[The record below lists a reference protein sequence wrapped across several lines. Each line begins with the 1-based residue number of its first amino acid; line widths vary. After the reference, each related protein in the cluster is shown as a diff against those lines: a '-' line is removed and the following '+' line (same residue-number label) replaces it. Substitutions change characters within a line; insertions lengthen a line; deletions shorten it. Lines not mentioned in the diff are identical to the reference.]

1 MNIYTK
7 NKNLALR
14 DISLGI
20 VATLVFVGFVSVFQ
34 LPIRNSV
41 YFISSPETKFLKE
54 AGRNTLAFFE
64 SYFNGKGLKQEN
76 SNIKEEN
83 QNLLSHISLLQESL
97 RQNQAGTE
105 SQEVAKANNF
115 NVVLAGVVGLNV
127 GDDSLLINKGL
138 DDGISQNMPLISAQ
152 KVVYGKVLKVYKN
165 FSEVLLISSKNS
177 VVDVKVQRADV
188 TQTPVYGAVKG
199 SGNLSVYLDL
209 VNSNSK
215 LNENDVLVTSG
226 LEGIFPKDLLVGKI
240 TSVSQND
247 LKPFQTAK
255 VQPFYD
261 VQNIDHLLV
270 ITNYLK
276 K

>member
-1 MNIYTK
+1 
-7 NKNLALR
+7 
-14 DISLGI
+14 
-20 VATLVFVGFVSVFQ
+20 
-34 LPIRNSV
+34 
-41 YFISSPETKFLKE
+41 
-54 AGRNTLAFFE
+54 
-64 SYFNGKGLKQEN
+64 
-76 SNIKEEN
+76 
-83 QNLLSHISLLQESL
+83 
-97 RQNQAGTE
+97 
-105 SQEVAKANNF
+105 
-115 NVVLAGVVGLNV
+115 
-127 GDDSLLINKGL
+127 
-138 DDGISQNMPLISAQ
+138 
-152 KVVYGKVLKVYKN
+152 
-165 FSEVLLISSKNS
+165 
-177 VVDVKVQRADV
+177 VQRADV